1 MSGTISY
8 GRSIAGEVTS
18 ITNETYQDLPYN
30 PPNLVSNVV
39 NGPNG
44 PMSYALGNGL
54 NVFQSY
60 DQLGRLAGRWV
71 CNGTAA
77 MYCSG
82 GTQVYGTSSVWS
94 GSRMNF
100 QSDTVLNQQLT
111 YGYDEFNRLISR
123 TVSSGTVQNYGYGY
137 DQYGNRIS
145 QVGYQGGWSF
155 NPTINP
161 ATNQITTSGYS
172 YDAAGNLVNDGAHSY
187 QYDAEGNVLQVD
199 GGTTAS
205 YVYDA
210 FNRRIAEQTPSGTHE
225 FTYDYAGRRISGWL
239 SSSNYGDQG
248 RIYWNNQQIAFRAG
262 DGTNFDHQDTLGTE
276 RMRTL
281 YDGSV
286 GASYQSLPW
295 GDGYTATVNNSYA
308 GLDSLDFAGL
318 ERDVQ
323 STTNPEEDTEHAQ
336 FRNYAPAQGRWLSP
350 DRYLGSYDFANPQ
363 SLNRYAYVLNNPTSF
378 TDPSGLLN
386 CKFGPCASP
395 APGCDDGCPPAS
407 PPSPSSGDPG
417 CWSCGGTP
425 GGGGGGGGGQPG
437 NQQIYTFSKT
447 VYSTWLQNFDL
458 QLWILTSVPF
468 SSSSGQGV
476 APNNTQR
483 SCVAGVLGE
492 NAVSLGL
499 DALGTLPIPEAGGI
513 TRLVGQQLGAAKIG
527 AIYRGVVADQQG
539 ANLLNGLRNSTSA
552 VALSGNSGDTS
563 ALGLASTAVGGAA
576 LTAGYFVPVLGQ
588 VLSGGQLIIDA
599 IHTYN
604 TIQTK
609 CYGHS

>member
-1 MSGTISY
+1 M
-8 GRSIAGEVTS
+8 
-18 ITNETYQDLPYN
+18 
-30 PPNLVSNVV
+30 
-39 NGPNG
+39 
-44 PMSYALGNGL
+44 
-54 NVFQSY
+54 
-60 DQLGRLAGRWV
+60 
-71 CNGTAA
+71 
-77 MYCSG
+77 
-82 GTQVYGTSSVWS
+82 
-94 GSRMNF
+94 
-100 QSDTVLNQQLT
+100 
-111 YGYDEFNRLISR
+111 
-123 TVSSGTVQNYGYGY
+123 
-137 DQYGNRIS
+137 
-145 QVGYQGGWSF
+145 
-155 NPTINP
+155 
-161 ATNQITTSGYS
+161 
-172 YDAAGNLVNDGAHSY
+172 NDGAHSY

-210 FNRRIAEQTPSGTHE
+210 FHRRIAEQTPSGTHE

-248 RIYWNNQQIAFRAG
+248 RIYWDNQQIAFRAG

-295 GDGYTATVNNSYA
+295 GDGDTSTVNNSYA

-386 CKFGPCASP
+386 CKFGPCAPP

-476 APNNTQR
+476 APNREVPLPSLRTLLSR
-483 SCVAGVLGE
+483 SC
-492 NAVSLGL
+492 NQR
-499 DALGTLPIPEAGGI
+499 EADSMHGPSHKEQC
-513 TRLVGQQLGAAKIG
+513 TCP
-527 AIYRGVVADQQG
+527 RG
-539 ANLLNGLRNSTSA
+539 
-552 VALSGNSGDTS
+552 
-563 ALGLASTAVGGAA
+563 
-576 LTAGYFVPVLGQ
+576 
-588 VLSGGQLIIDA
+588 
-599 IHTYN
+599 
-604 TIQTK
+604 
-609 CYGHS
+609 

>member
-1 MSGTISY
+1 M
-8 GRSIAGEVTS
+8 
-18 ITNETYQDLPYN
+18 
-30 PPNLVSNVV
+30 
-39 NGPNG
+39 
-44 PMSYALGNGL
+44 
-54 NVFQSY
+54 
-60 DQLGRLAGRWV
+60 
-71 CNGTAA
+71 
-77 MYCSG
+77 
-82 GTQVYGTSSVWS
+82 
-94 GSRMNF
+94 
-100 QSDTVLNQQLT
+100 
-111 YGYDEFNRLISR
+111 
-123 TVSSGTVQNYGYGY
+123 
-137 DQYGNRIS
+137 
-145 QVGYQGGWSF
+145 
-155 NPTINP
+155 
-161 ATNQITTSGYS
+161 
-172 YDAAGNLVNDGAHSY
+172 NDGAHSY

-476 APNNTQR
+476 APNKGGCIVVNGGTTVCPSELDNLFNPNHRGKQQYR
-483 SCVAGVLGE
+483 DSSPFCSTHTTTDANGQNPESHIDLY
-492 NAVSLGL
+492 NPTVSVPATPMGQS
-499 DALGTLPIPEAGGI
+499 TLFLHFIYDEVPD
-513 TRLVGQQLGAAKIG
+513 
-527 AIYRGVVADQQG
+527 AIYDVTGKYFFPAGRDQC
-539 ANLLNGLRNSTSA
+539 
-552 VALSGNSGDTS
+552 
-563 ALGLASTAVGGAA
+563 
-576 LTAGYFVPVLGQ
+576 
-588 VLSGGQLIIDA
+588 
-599 IHTYN
+599 
-604 TIQTK
+604 K
-609 CYGHS
+609 

>member
-1 MSGTISY
+1 MYNTDSARSNAQEITITQGSQIRYLETDFLGRTTLVAEPETQATTYSYNYSTTPGLGLTVTRVRPQANQGGTATTTTTTQYDSLGRVVSVNYMNGTTPDVTPNRSFFYDFNNYWLTVTANNLQGRLGSTRVGGGASVNGSELSYDAMGRVVNLWQCGPSTCGTANQTSRGQSYAYDWAGNLIQESDGVSGTISY

-239 SSSNYGDQG
+239 PSSNYGDQG
-248 RIYWNNQQIAFRAG
+248 RIYWDNQQIAFRAG
-262 DGTNFDHQDTLGTE
+262 DGTNFDHQDTLGME

-336 FRNYAPAQGRWLSP
+336 FRNYAPAQGQVAVP
-350 DRYLGSYDFANPQ
+350 GSIP
-363 SLNRYAYVLNNPTSF
+363 
-378 TDPSGLLN
+378 
-386 CKFGPCASP
+386 
-395 APGCDDGCPPAS
+395 
-407 PPSPSSGDPG
+407 
-417 CWSCGGTP
+417 W
-425 GGGGGGGGGQPG
+425 
-437 NQQIYTFSKT
+437 
-447 VYSTWLQNFDL
+447 
-458 QLWILTSVPF
+458 QL
-468 SSSSGQGV
+468 
-476 APNNTQR
+476 
-483 SCVAGVLGE
+483 
-492 NAVSLGL
+492 
-499 DALGTLPIPEAGGI
+499 
-513 TRLVGQQLGAAKIG
+513 
-527 AIYRGVVADQQG
+527 
-539 ANLLNGLRNSTSA
+539 
-552 VALSGNSGDTS
+552 
-563 ALGLASTAVGGAA
+563 
-576 LTAGYFVPVLGQ
+576 
-588 VLSGGQLIIDA
+588 
-599 IHTYN
+599 
-604 TIQTK
+604 
-609 CYGHS
+609 